1 MNRWPAAVVLA
12 AAILVMGCDS
22 GPPEA
27 PPYPGRM
34 AETPPPTQEN
44 IVALQ
49 PRDMAE
55 QVTRRPTFSWKL
67 PPKVASPA
75 LVSFTLAEAGDGD
88 QPIRDQ
94 GGLKRVAFAS
104 GLHTKSP
111 NGFDPWE
118 PPPGCVVTGE
128 VTDMKQLKANTW
140 YRWSVRAASPSGATH
155 AEFYFRTRSD
165 PATPAP

>member
-12 AAILVMGCDS
+12 AAILVIGCDS

-27 PPYPGRM
+27 LP
-34 AETPPPTQEN
+34 ETPPPTQEN

-55 QVTRRPTFSWKL
+55 QVTHRPTFSWKL

-75 LVSFTLAEAGDGD
+75 LVSFTLAEAGNGD

-94 GGLKRVAFAS
+94 GGPKRVAFAS

-118 PPPGCVVTGE
+118 PPPGCVLTGE

-140 YRWSVRAASPSGATH
+140 YRWSVRAASPSDATH
-155 AEFYFRTRSD
+155 ADFYFRTRAES
-165 PATPAP
+165 ATPAP

>member
-27 PPYPGRM
+27 LP
-34 AETPPPTQEN
+34 ETPPPTQEN

-55 QVTRRPTFSWKL
+55 QVTRRSTFSWKL

-94 GGLKRVAFAS
+94 GGPKRVAFAS

-118 PPPGCVVTGE
+118 PPPGCVLTGE

-140 YRWSVRAASPSGATH
+140 YRWSVRAASPSDATH
-155 AEFYFRTRSD
+155 ADFYFRTRSD

>member
-27 PPYPGRM
+27 PP
-34 AETPPPTQEN
+34 ETPPPPTQRN

-75 LVSFTLAEAGDGD
+75 LVSFTLAEAGDR
-88 QPIRDQ
+88 PIRDQ

-111 NGFDPWE
+111 NGLDPWK
-118 PPPGCVVTGE
+118 PPPGCVLTGDL
-128 VTDMKQLKANTW
+128 TDMNQLKPNTW
-140 YRWSVRAASPSGATH
+140 YRWSVRAASPSDATH
-155 AEFYFRTRSD
+155 ADFYFRTRSD

>member
-1 MNRWPAAVVLA
+1 MNRWPIAVVLA

-22 GPPEA
+22 GPPD
-27 PPYPGRM
+27 
-34 AETPPPTQEN
+34 TPPPLQKD

-88 QPIRDQ
+88 RPIQDES
-94 GGLKRVAFAS
+94 GWKRVAFAS

-111 NGFDPWE
+111 NGIDPWK
-118 PPPGCVVTGE
+118 PPTGCVLTGE
-128 VTDMKQLKANTW
+128 VTDMKQLKPNTW
-140 YRWSVRAASPSGATH
+140 YRWSVRAASPSDATH
-155 AEFYFRTRSD
+155 ADFYFRTRETSAV
-165 PATPAP
+165 PGE

>member
-12 AAILVMGCDS
+12 AAALVMGCDS

-27 PPYPGRM
+27 LP
-34 AETPPPTQEN
+34 ETPPPTQEN
-44 IVALQ
+44 IIALQ
-49 PRDMAE
+49 PRDAAE

-75 LVSFTLAEAGDGD
+75 IVSITLAEAGDGD

-118 PPPGCVVTGE
+118 PPPGCVMTGE

-140 YRWSVRAASPSGATH
+140 YRWSVRAASPSDAIH
-155 AEFYFRTRSD
+155 ADFYFRTRAES
-165 PATPAP
+165 ATPGP

>member
-1 MNRWPAAVVLA
+1 MNRWPAAIALA
-12 AAILVMGCDS
+12 AVALVMGCDS

-27 PPYPGRM
+27 PP
-34 AETPPPTQEN
+34 ETPPPTQEN

-140 YRWSVRAASPSGATH
+140 YRWSVRAMSDTGAAH
-155 AEFYFRTRSD
+155 ANFYFRTRAE
-165 PATPAP
+165 PATPVP

>member
-27 PPYPGRM
+27 PP
-34 AETPPPTQEN
+34 ETPPPTQEN

-140 YRWSVRAASPSGATH
+140 YRWSVRAASPSDATH
-155 AEFYFRTRSD
+155 ADFYFRTRAD